1 MGPEDGAKWAAAVDL
16 QPTLPKSD
24 RLPDT
29 TALLRACVQDL
40 CARQPAPDLLL
51 LSGDLSDS
59 GSAADYALL
68 RQLVQPL
75 RALGVPILPLV
86 GNHDRRAALRHA
98 CADWLQACQ
107 RLHPTFVQYVWHC
120 PKLRLVALDTVA
132 EGSAHGEL
140 CAERLRWLE
149 QALAASPLPTLLLLH
164 HPPYATGL
172 AEMDCMALRQ
182 GAAELEAL
190 LWQHPQVQALLCGH
204 LHRLTVTQVAHAL
217 AISAPSTAHQIAL
230 DLRADQPARYR
241 LEPPG
246 YLLHRWHGGRLL
258 THTVVVGDFGAAQDF
273 DSL

>member
-1 MGPEDGAKWAAAVDL
+1 MLIAQLSDLHLRAAPPAGARVD
-16 QPTLPKSD
+16 TA
-24 RLPDT
+24 
-29 TALLRACVQDL
+29 ALLRACVHDL
-40 CARQPAPDLLL
+40 CARQPTPDLLL

-75 RALGVPILPLV
+75 RALGVPVLPLL
-86 GNHDRRAALRHA
+86 GNHDRRAALRLA

-107 RLHPTFVQYVWHC
+107 RLHPTFVQYVWEH
-120 PKLRLVALDTVA
+120 PALRLVALDTVA
-132 EGSAHGEL
+132 EGCAHGEL
-140 CAERLRWLE
+140 CAQRLHWLE
-149 QALAASPLPTLLLLH
+149 QALAASPQPTLLLLH

-172 AEMDCMALRQ
+172 AEMDDMALRQ
-182 GAAELEAL
+182 GADALEAL

-204 LHRLTVTQVAHAL
+204 LHRVTVTRVAHTL

-246 YLLHRWHGGRLL
+246 YLLHRWHGQRLL
-258 THTVVVGDFGAAQDF
+258 THTVVVGDFGAPQDF
-273 DSL
+273 DTL

>member
-1 MGPEDGAKWAAAVDL
+1 MLIAQFSDLHLRATPPAGARV
-16 QPTLPKSD
+16 
-24 RLPDT
+24 DT

-40 CARQPAPDLLL
+40 CARDPAPDLLL
-51 LSGDLSDS
+51 LTGDLSDS

-68 RQLVQPL
+68 RQLVLPL
-75 RALGVPILPLV
+75 QALGLPILPLP

-107 RLHPTFVQYVWHC
+107 GLHPTFVQYVWEC
-120 PKLRLVALDTVA
+120 PTLRLLALDTVA
-132 EGSAHGEL
+132 EGCAHGEL
-140 CAERLRWLE
+140 CPKRLRWLE
-149 QALAASPLPTLLLLH
+149 QALAASNQPTLLLLH

-172 AEMDCMALRQ
+172 AEMDGMALRQ

-204 LHRLTVTQVAHAL
+204 LHRHTVTRVAHAL

-230 DLRADQPARYR
+230 DLRTEQPARYR

-258 THTVVVGDFGAAQDF
+258 THSVVVGDFGAPQDF
-273 DSL
+273 DRL